1 MQRTA
6 LVVMP
11 SGVSEERSG
20 GCMRTRSALAGALRT
35 SHASC
40 RRRARFCTIEHGAR
54 RGITEITFVTSSP
67 VPKGRLDDSR
77 GRSESLFHPY
87 GRASPRN
94 AGQEALGS
102 RHWPSVTGSSRRRP
116 TTPGTRH
123 KCRGDQTR
131 RALRVR
137 RLREH
142 NDPEHNRRKFTT
154 PQAGPWVLVLS
165 EEHPAPRR
173 CGARSGSSPALAVSG
188 WTKCCPPDRRF
199 SRLK

>member
-102 RHWPSVTGSSRRRP
+102 RHWPSVTGSSPRRP

-131 RALRVR
+131 RALHSPAASERNDPRAQSPQVHDASGGSVGPGAQRGAPAHEAMRREVAQVR
-137 RLREH
+137 RWPSAAGRSAA
-142 NDPEHNRRKFTT
+142 RRTGVF
-154 PQAGPWVLVLS
+154 PG
-165 EEHPAPRR
+165 
-173 CGARSGSSPALAVSG
+173 
-188 WTKCCPPDRRF
+188 
-199 SRLK
+199 